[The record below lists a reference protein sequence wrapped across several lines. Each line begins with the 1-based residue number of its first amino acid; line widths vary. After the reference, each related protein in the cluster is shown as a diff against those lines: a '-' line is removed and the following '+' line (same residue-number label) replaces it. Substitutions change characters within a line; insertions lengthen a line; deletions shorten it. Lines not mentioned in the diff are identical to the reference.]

1 MRGEPVGVIIMNEV
15 YGHAK
20 AKKVLEVL
28 YNRSQERYYKK
39 CVKGETVYP
48 ERLNCLLVGP
58 SGTGKTHLMKTFTEK
73 RNIPLL
79 CIDAT
84 ELMPTGN
91 DTGINKKQLK
101 KLIIDFAHE
110 ETKKPQYF
118 SPDGVLN
125 QMFIFVDEFDK
136 LATSFDSTGNW
147 NKHVQSSFLT
157 MIEDKFEL
165 SGISW
170 VFAGAFSMCRE
181 NKLKQKSIGFFPV
194 DKVETVTDQLTE
206 QDIIK
211 AGIIPEMLGRI
222 PLIVQLD
229 EFKLTNYVEIVD
241 NLVQSKY
248 NVLTNVNV
256 NEIAEIAMNS
266 GQGVRSI
273 IRQLEM
279 LLIDYES
286 EQPWVMP
293 IF

>member
-1 MRGEPVGVIIMNEV
+1 MNDV

-39 CVKGETVYP
+39 CVKGELNYP

-58 SGTGKTHLMKTFTEK
+58 SGTGKTHLMKTFAEQ
-73 RNIPLL
+73 RSIPLL

-91 DTGINKKQLK
+91 DTGVNKKQLRNMI
-101 KLIIDFAHE
+101 LNYAGE
-110 ETKKPQYF
+110 MTKRPQF
-118 SPDGVLN
+118 HSPEGVLN
-125 QMFIFVDEFDK
+125 QLFIFVDEFDK
-136 LATSFDSTGNW
+136 LATSFDSSGNW

-157 MIEDKFEL
+157 MIEDKYEF

-181 NKLKQKSIGFFPV
+181 NKVKHSIGFFPEN
-194 DKVETVTDQLTE
+194 KMEAVTDQLTE
-206 QDIIK
+206 KDIIK

-229 EFKLTNYVEIVD
+229 EFTLTNYEEITSQ
-241 NLVQSKY
+241 LMQTKYSKLTGI
-248 NVLTNVNV
+248 NVG
-256 NEIAEIAMNS
+256 EIASIAMSS

-279 LLIDYES
+279 ALIDVEAD
-286 EQPWVMP
+286 EPWVMP
-293 IF
+293 TF

>member
-1 MRGEPVGVIIMNEV
+1 MNEV

-20 AKKVLEVL
+20 AKRVLEVL

-39 CVKGETVYP
+39 CVKGETSYP
-48 ERLNCLLVGP
+48 ERLNCLIVGP
-58 SGTGKTHLMKTFTEK
+58 SGTGKTHLMKTFAEQH
-73 RNIPLL
+73 NIPLL
-79 CIDAT
+79 CLDAT

-91 DTGINKKQLK
+91 DTGVNKKQLR

-110 ETKKPQYF
+110 TTKKPQFF
-118 SPDGVLN
+118 SPEGVLN

-136 LATSFDSTGNW
+136 LATSFDSSGNW

-157 MIEDKFEL
+157 MIEDKYEL

-181 NKLKQKSIGFFPV
+181 DKVKPKSIGFFPEN
-194 DKVETVTDQLTE
+194 KMEAVTDQLTE
-206 QDIIK
+206 KDIIK

-229 EFKLTNYVEIVD
+229 TFTLTNYEEIVD
-241 NLVQSKY
+241 KLVQTKY
-248 NVLTNVNV
+248 VKLTNVNTKEV
-256 NEIAEIAMNS
+256 AETAMNS

-279 LLIDYES
+279 ALIDVEADD
-286 EQPWVMP
+286 PWAMP
-293 IF
+293 SVF

>member
-1 MRGEPVGVIIMNEV
+1 MNKV

-20 AKKVLEVL
+20 AKKVLDVL

-39 CVKGETVYP
+39 CIKGETVYP

-58 SGTGKTHLMKTFTEK
+58 SGTGKTHLMKTFAET

-79 CIDAT
+79 CLDAT

-91 DTGINKKQLK
+91 DTGINKKQLR
-101 KLIIDFAHE
+101 KLIVDFANE
-110 ETKKPQYF
+110 ETKKPQF
-118 SPDGVLN
+118 HSPDGVLN

-136 LATSFDSTGNW
+136 LATSFDSSGNW

-157 MIEDKFEL
+157 MIEDKYEL

-170 VFAGAFSMCRE
+170 VFAGAFSMVRE
-181 NKLKQKSIGFFPV
+181 DRARAKSIGFFSA
-194 DKVETVTDQLTE
+194 DKMEAVTDLLTE

-229 EFKLTNYVEIVD
+229 EFTLTNYIEIVD
-241 NLVQSKY
+241 NMLRDKY
-248 NVLTNVNV
+248 SVLTNVNV
-256 NEIAEIAMNS
+256 KEVAETAMNS

-279 LLIDYES
+279 ALIDHES
-286 EQPWVMP
+286 ETPWVMP
-293 IF
+293 KAF